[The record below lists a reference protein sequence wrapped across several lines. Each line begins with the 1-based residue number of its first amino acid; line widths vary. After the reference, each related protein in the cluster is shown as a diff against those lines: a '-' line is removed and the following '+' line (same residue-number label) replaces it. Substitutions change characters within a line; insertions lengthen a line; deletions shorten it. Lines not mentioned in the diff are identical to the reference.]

1 MHKMRHMLHRFS
13 ASERKCF
20 LFCISFFL
28 YRQVTNYRIKA
39 DTKFFTNHLII
50 KTEWAVLLIN
60 GFVLVLFL
68 NILLNGLTIGIELL
82 ETLWRERNAKILRR
96 VLEVVKD

>member
-1 MHKMRHMLHRFS
+1 MCYMTLHICYYYFAIYLLDNQQCTKCDICYTAFLRQNGS
-13 ASERKCF
+13 A
-20 LFCISFFL
+20 I
-28 YRQVTNYRIKA
+28 
-39 DTKFFTNHLII
+39 
-50 KTEWAVLLIN
+50 LLIN